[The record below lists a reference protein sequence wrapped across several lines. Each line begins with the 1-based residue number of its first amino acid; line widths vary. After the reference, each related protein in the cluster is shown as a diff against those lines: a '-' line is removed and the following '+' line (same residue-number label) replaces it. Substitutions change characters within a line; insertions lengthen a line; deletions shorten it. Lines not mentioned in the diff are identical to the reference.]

1 MGTSYKGRFNPKNP
15 SKYAGDPTKIIYRS
29 LWERK
34 FMVFCDENNSV
45 LRWASEELAIPYV
58 SPIDHEY
65 HKYYPDFIIKV
76 KDKQNQIKTYLVEIK
91 PEKQCKEPEKKNKSN
106 KTYLT
111 EMKQWMINNKKWEA
125 ASLFAKKHQWEF
137 KILTEKSLNL

>member
-1 MGTSYKGRFNPKNP
+1 MASSYKGKYTPKNP

-34 FMVFCDENNSV
+34 FMVFCDDNPNI
-45 LRWASEELAIPYV
+45 LRWASEEIEIPYL

-65 HKYYPDFIIKV
+65 HRYYPDFIIKV
-76 KDKQNQIKTYLVEIK
+76 KDKTKQIKTYIVEIK
-91 PEKQCKEPEKKNKSN
+91 PERQCREPEKGNKSN

-125 ASLFAKKHQWEF
+125 AKKFAAKQQWEF
-137 KILTEKSLNL
+137 KILTEKTLNL

>member
-34 FMVFCDENNSV
+34 FMVFCDENTSV
-45 LRWASEELAIPYV
+45 LRWASEELAIPYL
-58 SPIDHEY
+58 SPVDHEY

-111 EMKQWMINNKKWEA
+111 EMKQWIINNKKWEA

>member
-1 MGTSYKGRFNPKNP
+1 MATSYKGRFNPKNP

-34 FMVFCDENNSV
+34 FMVFCDENTSV

-58 SPIDHEY
+58 SPVDHEY